1 MEDWTTVRYGR
12 RRKPQQSSR
21 DWGYGRPSGWRASA
35 PSLPYRRKF
44 FPHPNQPA
52 PPPRA
57 TWFSGPRY
65 RSYADVVRQGVFQ
78 PARSRFPARSGEPEV
93 RRQAAD
99 PTFGRLIRKIY
110 AVTKT
115 VHHLQNVAPKPGK
128 EEPRMITRMVEVLSG
143 MIKPAAPTRRTSDLI
158 AGNAMN
164 WGHNTCLILMEHY
177 EHGLEEF
184 LEDLTGFLTPDWKR
198 AFEVAVSTDGG
209 SEPNRGSRTTNRDGI
224 TQTRDPPQEQRQ
236 TRDPTQ
242 DQPQTQD
249 PTGAPRRQNATP
261 ARTQDR
267 PQRRS
272 AATNTEDQDQCP
284 QDQQEWFQVASSSR
298 STTEDSPQDR
308 REIRGRCRR
317 TRGTVLTEDS
327 IVADPEP
334 IHRDGERN
342 TSTHHSPTHSELE
355 ALFDELHREE
365 EEAGAGAL
373 TPQDGLGTTVAQVH
387 QELDEEDD
395 EFVDS
400 PDHFVQRG
408 PPRFR
413 VFRHPRTQ
421 RKLTDWNLDVF
432 KKWLIVGDSNL
443 ATFPEFFNRNL
454 QVECF
459 PGSHFRHAQALMEKM
474 EPPQD
479 LVVEKIILSFGINGR
494 GNKCQETTIRN
505 VQGALR
511 STKRR
516 FPYAD
521 IWIPLINFS
530 SALPQEEKDNL
541 QELNDHLER
550 NMPFIPLLPER
561 QFATEADDIHW
572 TEETGKAMF
581 DHWLSFLNARSP

>member
-143 MIKPAAPTRRTSDLI
+143 MIKPAAAPTRRTSDLI

-198 AFEVAVSTDGG
+198 AFEVAVRWARKNLPRISQDAIDHTEALITARMEGQNPTGVPERQTGTASHPGPTSRAAPDPGPNTGPAPG
-209 SEPNRGSRTTNRDGI
+209 SYRGS
-224 TQTRDPPQEQRQ
+224 Q
-236 TRDPTQ
+236 
-242 DQPQTQD
+242 
-249 PTGAPRRQNATP
+249 
-261 ARTQDR
+261 
-267 PQRRS
+267 
-272 AATNTEDQDQCP
+272 AAERN
-284 QDQQEWFQVASSSR
+284 SSSDPR
-298 STTEDSPQDR
+298 PATEEVSCHQH
-308 REIRGRCRR
+308 RGPGSVPPGPAGVVPGRI
-317 TRGTVLTEDS
+317 L
-327 IVADPEP
+327 IK
-334 IHRDGERN
+334 IHNGGFPPRIGEK
-342 TSTHHSPTHSELE
+342 SGGGLE

-365 EEAGAGAL
+365 EEAGAGAP